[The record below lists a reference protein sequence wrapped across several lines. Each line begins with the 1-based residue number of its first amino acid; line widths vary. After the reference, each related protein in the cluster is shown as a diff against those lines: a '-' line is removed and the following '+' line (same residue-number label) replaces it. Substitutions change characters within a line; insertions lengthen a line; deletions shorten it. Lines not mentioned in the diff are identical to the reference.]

1 MAIPIKLTYLHTCR
15 KRRLLHAAPSRG
27 IQGRG
32 RKHVRHR
39 GTSYTQRRRRQFRGA
54 AEKKCAAAVLRPQGA
69 RGQKAARA
77 PRALISKCRWNSRR
91 LLRPPRPQR
100 GAPMPDS
107 SGPPSQA
114 GEAEAALERLE
125 EEHQAAQA
133 GAHHKSPREDDEAE
147 GRAGA
152 AAPTPRWPA
161 SRRAAGRHGARER
174 EEEAEEGE
182 VEGEDRE
189 GVREEEASI
198 LKPLLKAQGRP
209 PAGRVEGWASPIPAN
224 PTPSPCCLKM
234 LVFEKTPAHC

>member
-15 KRRLLHAAPSRG
+15 KRRLLHAAPPRG

-39 GTSYTQRRRRQFRGA
+39 GTSYTQRRRRQFSGA
-54 AEKKCAAAVLRPQGA
+54 AEKKCAAAA
-69 RGQKAARA
+69 
-77 PRALISKCRWNSRR
+77 
-91 LLRPPRPQR
+91 LRPPGHAGTESCEGPARPNFKVQVELEEASQ
-100 GAPMPDS
+100 APPPPTRRS
-107 SGPPSQA
+107 NAGLQWPSQPS
-114 GEAEAALERLE
+114 GGGGGGL
-125 EEHQAAQA
+125 
-133 GAHHKSPREDDEAE
+133 GTPSPREDDEAE

-182 VEGEDRE
+182 VKGEDRE

-198 LKPLLKAQGRP
+198 LEPLLKAQGRP

-224 PTPSPCCLKM
+224 PTPSPFCLNM
-234 LVFEKTPAHC
+234 FFEKTPAHC

>member
-1 MAIPIKLTYLHTCR
+1 M
-15 KRRLLHAAPSRG
+15 
-27 IQGRG
+27 
-32 RKHVRHR
+32 
-39 GTSYTQRRRRQFRGA
+39 
-54 AEKKCAAAVLRPQGA
+54 
-69 RGQKAARA
+69 
-77 PRALISKCRWNSRR
+77 
-91 LLRPPRPQR
+91 
-100 GAPMPDS
+100 
-107 SGPPSQA
+107 
-114 GEAEAALERLE
+114 ERLE

-182 VEGEDRE
+182 VKGEDRE